1 MSSCGC
7 ALDSPPSSAS
17 ADPPGPPITWPLV
30 AERALIKL
38 KLTLDGEPAAS
49 ETRFTWA
56 GPYILCLHTV
66 IPQGGLALELH
77 SAFVGHEGVETHVA
91 HVLLGPAGQPPA
103 VHVNRHEHENV
114 DPTFEPRTCV
124 YEHTQYTQYLIEAL
138 QNLGWHASLNVA
150 DERVFAGLEQGNAER
165 S

>member
-1 MSSCGC
+1 M
-7 ALDSPPSSAS
+7 
-17 ADPPGPPITWPLV
+17 
-30 AERALIKL
+30 AERTLIDL
-38 KLTLDGEPAAS
+38 QLTLDSEPAAS

-77 SAFVGHEGVETHVA
+77 SAFVGHEGIDTHA
-91 HVLLGPAGQPPA
+91 THLLLGPPGQPPA
-103 VHVNRHEHENV
+103 VSVNRHEHENV

-124 YEHTQYTQYLIEAL
+124 YEHAQHLIEAL
-138 QNLGWHASLNVA
+138 QNLGWHASVNVP
-150 DERVFAGLEQGNAER
+150 DERAFGELEHVNPDR